1 MYLRLFHSYLHGY
14 VSSRIINLSRNPA
27 GIPLCVAATK
37 LDGLVL
43 SLTPFS
49 HSYNY
54 RSAIL
59 YGTAVPVTDPAE
71 KLYAMKLITNSVVP
85 ERWENTRVPPN
96 DAEMAATAVL
106 RMTVSSAAAKVR
118 AGPPGG
124 DRKDLDKE
132 VAGEIWTGV
141 VPVWETL
148 GTPIH
153 VGDGPGGTPPE
164 HVVRYIE
171 ERNRR
176 EREFAEGAVGKEW

>member
-1 MYLRLFHSYLHGY
+1 M
-14 VSSRIINLSRNPA
+14 
-27 GIPLCVAATK
+27 AATK

-49 HSYNY
+49 HSCNY
-54 RSAIL
+54 RSATL
-59 YGTAVPVTDPAE
+59 HGTAVPVTDPVE

-85 ERWENTRVPPN
+85 ERWENTRVPPD
-96 DAEMAATAVL
+96 DAELASTAVL

-118 AGPPGG
+118 AGPPKD
-124 DRKDLDKE
+124 DRKDLRREE

-148 GTPIH
+148 GTPIEA
-153 VGDGPGGTPPE
+153 GDGAGGRPPG

-176 EREFAEGAVGKEW
+176 EKEFAEGAVGKEG